1 MPFFGDNKDRSNL
14 EVLDDSILA
23 EIQSFASRGLTKE
36 EILLGYSLDWD
47 RLPIAD
53 QEAFDEH
60 YNYGRIVGV
69 KAMSDSLFLQAK
81 GRNGTAA
88 ALAYLL
94 RFGTKFEPLA
104 EGSQAKI
111 TIVDETG
118 RNVIPDTNV
127 KIS

>member
-1 MPFFGDNKDRSNL
+1 MAFFGENRDHSDL
-14 EVLDDSILA
+14 LVFDDSILS

-36 EILLGYSLDWD
+36 EILLGYSIAWEE
-47 RLPIAD
+47 LPPAD
-53 QEAFDEH
+53 QKAFDE
-60 YNYGRIVGV
+60 YFNYGRIVGV

-94 RFGTKFEPLA
+94 RFGTKFEPIA
-104 EGSQAKI
+104 EGTQAKI